1 VALLPAV
8 CGLHYLNTLEECN
21 YNVLHLSL
29 PGERNNDASFVGKSR
44 EETTIEFD
52 VSIRQD
58 MAYRD
63 ILKGSMVY
71 TITVCPPKRG
81 KLPSI

>member
-1 VALLPAV
+1 MALLPAV
-8 CGLHYLNTLEECN
+8 CGLHYLNTLKECN
-21 YNVLHLSL
+21 YNVLHSSL
-29 PGERNNDASFVGKSR
+29 PGERNNDASFIGKSR

-58 MAYRD
+58 S
-63 ILKGSMVY
+63 KGGMVY